1 MNKQEVILNKLN
13 GTLEQYKNKEINKR
27 IRLVYPTFDEELAII
42 RQRDTKPTQF
52 EDYNNTIEEIKANV
66 KEEINELLK

>member
-1 MNKQEVILNKLN
+1 MNKQEVLLNKLN
-13 GTLEQYKNKEINKR
+13 GTLEQYKNKEISKR
-27 IRLVYPTFDEELAII
+27 IRQVYTIDDELAIH

>member
-27 IRLVYPTFDEELAII
+27 IRLVYTIDDELAIH

-66 KEEINELLK
+66 KEEINELLR

>member
-27 IRLVYPTFDEELAII
+27 IRLVYTIDEELAII